1 MRIDKLEV
9 KGFGKLTGRTV
20 FFKNGI
26 NIIYGNNETGKT
38 TLQWFIKGMLYGL
51 KNTRQSRKG
60 LLLHKR
66 FEPWEGGQYG
76 GALNYTLDDGIAC
89 RVERNFDSGAV
100 QLFDSYFNNI
110 TGLFD
115 TGRDKMPMFAERQ
128 LGLDE
133 VTFDRTVLIR
143 QMEIRLDDDSAAA
156 LAGRLANANS
166 TGFEEISFGRAE
178 KALTEALRNSVGT
191 DRTTTQ
197 PMDKLEARLK
207 QLEAELGILQ
217 SKQKQRYSTRE
228 ELAEIQNRSS
238 RLEAKKRFL
247 EHIGELIEVRKALD
261 INLKREAGLKEVQKN
276 LKEALKNLKELEGEP
291 EGEPEG
297 ELKGEP
303 EGIRAGEEH
312 SGAYL
317 GYTAKERLTAHLY
330 TSIDSERRTSRR
342 KKKSRKTPVTYMIAA
357 ALFAI
362 LLGYAAVTPGIGS
375 SWPAPLVYS
384 AAVLFAG
391 IAGVLA
397 LRKVFPHKAGL
408 AAPPASGIGDSTA
421 VRAVELRLSVKNIY
435 SSASVLCERQVMEPS
450 AVKQGLKDVA
460 AKLEELSL
468 RLEQGLE
475 QGIVEAEEIACYT
488 AGLFTMK
495 ELDTVFYDMCVTGLE
510 EAWRCEMD
518 NVKKDLFDAAL
529 KEKYCE
535 GMLEEDKGDSDPL
548 QRVEEET
555 VAVKEKIA
563 YLKHKGNA
571 LKLAHEV
578 LLEAGL
584 EIKRTFAPG
593 LDSRLSSIITGLTA
607 GRYMELKGD
616 DRLALKVIVP
626 ESGDIKSALL
636 LSGAATD
643 QMYLA
648 LRLAMA
654 GLLTENGENLP
665 LIMDEVFSQFDDKRT
680 ALALKYIHNAY
691 EKKQVLIFTCKQRE
705 VELAQEICGSSLNLV
720 ELRNESS

>member
-60 LLLHKR
+60 LLLNKR

-76 GALNYTLDDGIAC
+76 GALNYTLDDGSTY

-100 QLFDSYFNNI
+100 QLFDNYFNNI

-115 TGRDKMPMFAERQ
+115 IGRDKMPMFAERQ

-166 TGFEEISFGRAE
+166 TGFEEISFSRAE
-178 KALTEALRNSVGT
+178 KALTEALRNNVGT

-207 QLEAELGILQ
+207 QLEAELGLLQ

-238 RLEAKKRFL
+238 RMEAKKRFL

-261 INLKREAGLKEVQKN
+261 INLKREAGLKEAHKN
-276 LKEALKNLKELEGEP
+276 LKEVLKNLKELEGE
-291 EGEPEG
+291 
-297 ELKGEP
+297 L

-312 SGAYL
+312 SGAYF
-317 GYTAKERLTAHLY
+317 GYPARERLTPLIN
-330 TSIDSERRTSRR
+330 TSNDSERRTSRR
-342 KKKSRKTPVTYMIAA
+342 KKKRRITPVTYMIAA

-362 LLGYAAVTPGIGS
+362 LLGYAAVTRGIGS

-384 AAVLFAG
+384 AAVLLAG

-397 LRKVFPHKAGL
+397 LRKVFPHQAGL
-408 AAPPASGIGDSTA
+408 AAPPASGIGDSTS
-421 VRAVELRLSVKNIY
+421 VRAAELRLLVKNIY
-435 SSASVLCERQVMEPS
+435 ISASVLCERQVMEPS
-450 AVKQGLKDVA
+450 AVKQAMKDVA

-468 RLEQGLE
+468 RLEQG
-475 QGIVEAEEIACYT
+475 IDAAEEMACYT

-495 ELDTVFYDMCVTGLE
+495 DLDTVFYDSCVTSLE

-518 NVKKDLFDAAL
+518 NVKKGLFDAAL

-535 GMLEEDKGDSDPL
+535 GMLEEAKGDSDPL

-705 VELAQEICGSSLNLV
+705 VELAHEICGSNLNLV
-720 ELRNESS
+720 ELWNESS